1 MLELTGWVFTTLV
14 PGATFNIDLSSIC
27 RFICASGNSFLDLS
41 HDSKDGNVD
50 IFNKLSKPDYAG
62 NGYDLQGGLVAFC
75 GILSQ
80 DNRPNHS

>member
-27 RFICASGNSFLDLS
+27 QFICASGNSFLDLS

-50 IFNKLSKPDYAG
+50 IFNKLSKTEYAG
-62 NGYDLQGGLVAFC
+62 NGYGLQGGPVAFC
-75 GILSQ
+75 GVLSQ
-80 DNRPNHS
+80 DNHPNHS